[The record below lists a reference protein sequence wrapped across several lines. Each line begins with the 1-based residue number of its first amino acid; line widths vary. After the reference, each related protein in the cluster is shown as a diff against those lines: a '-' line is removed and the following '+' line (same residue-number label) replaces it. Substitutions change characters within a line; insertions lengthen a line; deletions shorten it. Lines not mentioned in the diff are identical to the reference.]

1 MVLPIYQANDY
12 WKYLQRYTTYEE
24 IRDVFLV
31 VTCLF
36 DIKPLLSTYW
46 KWYHVFF
53 PLKPYMY
60 NEILIH
66 FISYKDLNTR
76 RKARG
81 IEVGWSQPKEKEL
94 KEETQWQYIEGKSP
108 KSPNLVRNADD
119 GALLTELRAIQSNF
133 KHLQSDHEQLAGKY
147 DQMTEKYKTTQKEQE
162 LLKKQYSDLLVNHKQ
177 LQDQYCTLQS
187 QREQFNTKCSA
198 LETNIKEL
206 DIKYTKLYDEYS
218 KASQDDIR
226 SNQEAVGS
234 PCK

>member
-1 MVLPIYQANDY
+1 MSSFFFNHIYIFNVNL
-12 WKYLQRYTTYEE
+12 KSF
-24 IRDVFLV
+24 FL
-31 VTCLF
+31 L
-36 DIKPLLSTYW
+36 
-46 KWYHVFF
+46 
-53 PLKPYMY
+53 
-60 NEILIH
+60 
-66 FISYKDLNTR
+66 KDLNTR

-81 IEVGWSQPKEKEL
+81 IEVGWSQPKEKEM

-147 DQMTEKYKTTQKEQE
+147 DQLTEKYKTTQKEQE

-187 QREQFNTKCSA
+187 QREQFITKCSA

-206 DIKYTKLYDEYS
+206 DTKYTKLYNEYS
-218 KASQDDIR
+218 KSSQDDLR
-226 SNQEAVGS
+226 PTQEAMGS